1 LKRQG
6 DLAILSH
13 DKTSPSKGEGFIQ
26 EVAVGTVIQAQPQC
40 NDARQAHWDRLER
53 ADLFEQYRELRIQG
67 LSERQAAKELKVPRT
82 TLQAWRIWHDSL
94 DICSHVAEFFQSGPG
109 LAFFHRL
116 VIACH
121 LVCVEV
127 GACGIRLGCLF
138 LHLTGLDRFVAASYG
153 AQQRVNRQI
162 EEAIAVY
169 GETET
174 TRLAPRMPPK
184 DLTVTQDETFTGGLC
199 LITMDPESN
208 FILLEQLAQAR
219 DQVSW
224 HAGMAPA
231 LAQLKCRVIQSTS
244 DEAPGL
250 LAYVEHYL
258 EAHHSPDLFHVQH
271 ELVKA
276 VTEAREQLEY
286 VQTGAQSAGD
296 EPETHRPSR
305 APKTARSLEH
315 AEQALAAAS
324 HEYERLAQQR
334 QQVKAH
340 IRGLGHDYHFV
351 DLERGVRRNGQLI
364 ASDIQGH
371 IEHIRTIAQHEGLSK
386 SCLERIEKAER
397 VVPKMRATIEF
408 VSGYVGRQVAQLDVT
423 PPVSF
428 AMHAK
433 LIPSYYLD
441 RVAETRTLSAGAPL
455 RALAERLRAPLFA
468 AGGVLSALSPEA
480 QARLQSAAKR
490 LAAVFQRS
498 SSNVE
503 GRNGYLSL
511 RSHQLRGLDLPRK
524 RACFTIIHN
533 FFLTRPDG
541 TTAAERFFGQK
552 PRSMFA
558 AILDTVEL
566 APAPLSPPRRA

>member
-1 LKRQG
+1 
-6 DLAILSH
+6 
-13 DKTSPSKGEGFIQ
+13 
-26 EVAVGTVIQAQPQC
+26 VGTVIQDMPPINHSSQP
-40 NDARQAHWDRLER
+40 RWDRFER
-53 ADLFEQYRELRIQG
+53 ADRFEQYRELRIQG
-67 LSERQAAKELKVPRT
+67 FSERQAAKELKVPRT
-82 TLQAWRIWHDSL
+82 TLQAWRLWHDTW
-94 DICSHVAEFFQSGPG
+94 DICPHVADFFQSGPG
-109 LAFFHRL
+109 LAFLHRI
-116 VIACH
+116 VIAFH

-127 GACGIRLGCLF
+127 GACGIRLVCLF

-153 AQQRVNRQI
+153 AQQQVNVHI
-162 EEAIAVY
+162 ERAMVTY
-169 GETET
+169 GHDET
-174 TRLAPRMPPK
+174 TRLANGMPHK

-208 FILLEQLAQAR
+208 FIILEQLAQAR

-224 HAGMAPA
+224 NAWMAPA
-231 LAQLKCRVIQSTS
+231 LAQLNCRVIQSTS

-276 VTEAREQLEY
+276 VSGPMATKERAAHKAVTEAREQLERL
-286 VQTGAQSAGD
+286 QSDPYSAD
-296 EPETHRPSR
+296 NASEKR
-305 APKTARSLEH
+305 APGRPPKEPVSLEQ
-315 AEQALAAAS
+315 AEQALEAARRE
-324 HEYERLAQQR
+324 HERLCQQR
-334 QQVKAH
+334 EQVKASL
-340 IRGLGHDYHFV
+340 RGIGHDYHFV

-364 ASDIQGH
+364 ASDIHGH
-371 IEHIRTIAQHEGLSK
+371 IEQIRTVAQHEGLSQ
-386 SCLERIEKAER
+386 SCVERIEKAER
-397 VVPKMRATIEF
+397 VVPKMQATITF
-408 VSGYVGRQVAQLDVT
+408 VSSYVNQQVTQLDLT

-441 RVAETRTLSAGAPL
+441 RVAGTRTVSEGEPL
-455 RALAERLRAPLFA
+455 RELAERLRAPLFA
-468 AGGVLSALSPEA
+468 LDGVLSALSPEA
-480 QARLQSAAKR
+480 QDRLHDAAKR

-511 RSHQLRGLDLPRK
+511 RNHQLRGLDLPRK
-524 RACFTIIHN
+524 RACFTATHN

-552 PRSMFA
+552 PRCMFT
-558 AILDTVEL
+558 AILASVEL
-566 APAPLSPPRRA
+566 PPAPLSPPRRGID